1 MTDAHQHSG
10 IHRLAVVGVGLM
22 GGSLALAARSRAAVD
37 EVVGFDSDP
46 SVLDE
51 ALCLGVI
58 TEKASSPAEAA
69 AYADLVV
76 VAAPVRSIPGLVE
89 ECAAAEPRPRL
100 ISDLGS
106 TNSKTP
112 SL

>member
-69 AYADLVV
+69 
-76 VAAPVRSIPGLVE
+76 VALE
-89 ECAAAEPRPRL
+89 
-100 ISDLGS
+100 
-106 TNSKTP
+106 
-112 SL
+112 